1 MLDKLRKFQKFSL
14 ATYPT
19 PLEPA
24 PRLSEELGIELMF
37 RRDDAVELA
46 LGGNKVRKLEYLIG
60 DALSKGYDT
69 VITTGATYSN
79 HARLTAAAAVKAG
92 LIAYLVL
99 TPTGGKELKVNLLL
113 DKLLGAEVV
122 FTDSDPREGDGETR
136 RGAEGEGPQALR
148 HTCWWRFAGRRAWVC

>member
-1 MLDKLRKFQKFSL
+1 MLDKLRRFRKFPL

-24 PRLSEELGIELMF
+24 SRLSKELGIELLF
-37 RRDDAVELA
+37 KRDDAVELA

-60 DALSKGYDT
+60 DALSKGFDT
-69 VITTGATYSN
+69 VITTGATHSN

-92 LIAYLVL
+92 MMAYLVL
-99 TPTGGKELKVNLLL
+99 TPPGSRELKGNLLL

-122 FTDSDPREGDGETR
+122 FTESDPWKRW
-136 RGAEGEGPQALR
+136 RGLLR
-148 HTCWWRFAGRRAWVC
+148 S